1 MDNLRVHH
9 SKLVKEWVEEN
20 KKDIALFFLPSY
32 SPEKNPDE
40 YLNCDLKQG
49 MSAKPA
55 PKNVAKLEENIN
67 LHMDMLKENPERLRK
82 YFNHLDIKY
91 AA

>member
-1 MDNLRVHH
+1 MSIELWNNGTKYMSR
-9 SKLVKEWVEEN
+9 K
-20 KKDIALFFLPSY
+20 
-32 SPEKNPDE
+32 